1 MPRLR
6 RVPRAE
12 MTDPLVTYFHDRLFS
27 PDREGTAT
35 GSPGDWWEVF
45 ALDPKIFR
53 HCVKG
58 FQVYREATLD
68 PVLREL
74 GQTRAGWARQS
85 QFVYSQHCK
94 QLRALGVPEEKVR
107 AIPAWQVNDCFGEL
121 ERAVLAYADAL
132 VLDGGRVPDEVFAT
146 LQRHLPD
153 EQILELTYI
162 TCLYEMHA
170 TMARA
175 LRLEFDDRPDP
186 VTEVPAPDGYGS
198 RDIADDL
205 TGGLTVRRD

>member
-6 RVPRAE
+6 RVPREEVA
-12 MTDPLVTYFHDRLFS
+12 DPLTAFFYDRLLTG
-27 PDREGTAT
+27 DGTAT

-45 ALDPKIFR
+45 ALDPAILR

-58 FQVYREATLD
+58 FRLYRESALD

-85 QFVYSQHCK
+85 RFVYSQHCK
-94 QLRALGVPEEKVR
+94 QMRAIGVPEEKIQAV
-107 AIPAWQVNDCFGEL
+107 ASWQVSTVFGEL
-121 ERAVLAYADAL
+121 ERAVLAYTDAL
-132 VLDGGRVPDEVFAT
+132 VLDGGRVHDEVFAV
-146 LQRHLPD
+146 LKKHLPD

-162 TCLYEMHA
+162 TCMYEMHA

-175 LRLEFDDRPDP
+175 LRVEFDDRDDP
-186 VTEVPAPDGYGS
+186 ITEVPAPEGYGT
-198 RDIADDL
+198 RDIADEL
-205 TGGLTVRRD
+205 A